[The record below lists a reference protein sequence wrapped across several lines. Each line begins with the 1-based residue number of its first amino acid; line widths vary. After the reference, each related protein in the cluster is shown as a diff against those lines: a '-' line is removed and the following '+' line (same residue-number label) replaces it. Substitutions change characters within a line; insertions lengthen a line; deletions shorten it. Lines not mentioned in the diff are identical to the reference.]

1 MQAREMKHV
10 LYPLK
15 FKPIYKDYIWGG
27 RNLEKL
33 NKNLPDGNT
42 AESWEVS
49 CHKDGMSI
57 VENGELAGKTIQ
69 EVIKYYGEEILGTSV
84 KEKFGDKFPLLIK
97 LIDANKDLSVQV
109 HPNDEY
115 AKVYENGENGKNEIW
130 YIISCKPGAKIV
142 YGLKENITK
151 EGFLNSIKQNKIK
164 DCLNYREVS
173 PGDFIYIPAGTI
185 HAIGEGI
192 VIAEIQQT
200 SNLTYRVY
208 DYDRVDNDGNKREL
222 HIDKAMEVI
231 NFNSMKNGQQE
242 QSKISIGKSSTKQ
255 SKITSEYFNVDLYDI
270 RYEVNETSDKNTF
283 YIYVVMEGKGKIKY
297 DDKSM
302 DIALGDSILIPT
314 GLGKYSIEGEVKL
327 LKTYVV

>member
-1 MQAREMKHV
+1 MQAREEIM

-33 NKNLPDGNT
+33 NKKLPDGNV
-42 AESWEVS
+42 AESWGIS

-57 VENGELAGKTIQ
+57 VENGELAGKTLEEI
-69 EVIKYYGEEILGTSV
+69 IKEYGEEILGTSI
-84 KEKFGDKFPLLIK
+84 KKRFGDNFPLLIK

-115 AKVYENGENGKNEIW
+115 AKINENGENGKNEIW
-130 YIISCKPGAKIV
+130 YIISSRPDAKIV
-142 YGLKENITK
+142 YGLKKDITK
-151 EGFLNSIKQNKIK
+151 EEFLNSIKENKIK

-192 VIAEIQQT
+192 VIAEIQQS

-208 DYDRVDNDGNKREL
+208 DYDRLDKNGNKREL

-231 NFNSMKNGQQE
+231 NFNPIKNDEQE
-242 QSKISIGKSSTKQ
+242 EGKIHIGKSSTKQ
-255 SKITSEYFNVDLYDI
+255 CKIKSEYFNVDLYDI
-270 RYEVNETSDKNTF
+270 NEEINKVSDKNTF
-283 YIYVVMEGKGKIKY
+283 YIYVIIEGKGKINY
-297 DDKSM
+297 ADESM
-302 DIALGDSILIPT
+302 DIAVGDSVLIPA
-314 GLGKYSIEGEVKL
+314 GLGEYNIEGQVKL
-327 LKTYVV
+327 LKTYI

>member
-1 MQAREMKHV
+1 M

-15 FKPIYKDYIWGG
+15 FKPVYKDYIWGG

-33 NKNLPDGNT
+33 NKKLPDGNV
-42 AESWEVS
+42 AESWEIS
-49 CHKDGMSI
+49 SHKDGMSI
-57 VENGELAGKTIQ
+57 VENGELAGKTLQ
-69 EVIKYYGEEILGTSV
+69 QVIEDYGEEILGTSI

-115 AKVYENGENGKNEIW
+115 AKLYENGENGKNEIW

-142 YGLKENITK
+142 YGLKGNITK
-151 EGFLNSIKQNKIK
+151 EGFLDSIKKNKIK

-200 SNLTYRVY
+200 SNLTYRVF
-208 DYDRVDNDGNKREL
+208 DYDRVDKDGNKREL
-222 HIDKAMEVI
+222 HIDKAMEVV
-231 NFNSMKNGQQE
+231 NFNSMENGQQE

-283 YIYVVMEGKGKIKY
+283 YIYVVVEGKGKVNY
-297 DDKSM
+297 SDKSM
-302 DIALGDSILIPT
+302 DIDLGDSILIPT
-314 GLGKYSIEGEVKL
+314 GLGDYSIEGQVKL